1 MMKIAKPFLL
11 LFLIVFSLALFLTIF
26 LPKTKNLN
34 NDLNNVKKFN
44 STSPKN
50 KDFILIGSSSTQQLY
65 EEMGLEFSKKLSNVN
80 FIKTGGGSSEAV
92 LAIKK
97 NIASVGDLSRELTTK
112 EKEYGFYAKTIAQ
125 DMIAI
130 CVNKNNPIKNIS
142 TEDLKKIFTKKIK
155 NWAEIGG
162 RNSLISLIGRDD
174 ASGTRLAFEKIL
186 NSKLP
191 PSYDVILETNGKVKF
206 KIQNDE
212 DSIGYLSFS
221 SCDDLIKPLY
231 IDGVAPTIKNV
242 LNSTYFFKHPL
253 IQITKSEPK
262 DEITKAWFNF
272 VHSKEGAKIIERNK
286 LIAVT

>member
-1 MMKIAKPFLL
+1 MKKIAKPFFL
-11 LFLIVFSLALFLTIF
+11 LFLIIFSLVLFIVIF
-26 LPKTKNLN
+26 FPKTKI
-34 NDLNNVKKFN
+34 LNNVKNFN

-65 EEMGLEFSKKLSNVN
+65 EEMGLEFSKKFSNIN

-92 LAIKK
+92 LAVKK
-97 NIASVGDLSRELTTK
+97 NIANVGDLSRELTTK
-112 EKEYGFYAKTIAQ
+112 EKKYGFYAKTIAQ

-162 RNSLISLIGRDD
+162 KNSLISLIGRDD

-262 DEITKAWFNF
+262 DKITKAWFNF

-286 LIAVT
+286 FIAIT